1 MIGALGAI
9 VRWAWRHLAA
19 LLLLL
24 VSRRRRRGAPSAE
37 EGVVEREEPSR
48 SAEPAVAA
56 LLLLSAVSAVGFVVA
71 YVRGADTQL
80 LGLGIGV
87 ALLLASAALIVAA
100 KAVVVQEQ
108 LVEERPAYAQPEGGD
123 EEAAAL
129 LDETV
134 RTGGAGISRR
144 RLLGAA
150 AGAAGAALG
159 AAALV
164 PIASLGPAV
173 DDRLRKSPWRS
184 GVRLVDEEGHPVGES
199 QLESGSFL
207 TAFAEGADTE
217 ELAAAVVV
225 VRVPADELELPPERR
240 GWAPGGIL
248 AFSKICT
255 HAGCAVNLFR
265 KPLYP
270 PVQPG
275 PALVCPCHYSTFDV
289 LRGGEV
295 TFGPAGRPLPQLP
308 LFVDDRGHLVA
319 SGPLSDNVGPSW
331 SGVRST

>member
-1 MIGALGAI
+1 
-9 VRWAWRHLAA
+9 
-19 LLLLL
+19 
-24 VSRRRRRGAPSAE
+24 
-37 EGVVEREEPSR
+37 
-48 SAEPAVAA
+48 
-56 LLLLSAVSAVGFVVA
+56 VVA
-71 YVRGADTQL
+71 YAGGADTQL
-80 LGLGIGV
+80 LGLGIGL
-87 ALLLASAALIVAA
+87 ALLLASAALVIAA
-100 KAVVVQEQ
+100 KAVVVQEER
-108 LVEERPAYAQPEGGD
+108 VEERPAYAQPEGGD
-123 EEAAAL
+123 PEAVAR

-134 RTGGAGISRR
+134 RSGAAGISRR

-173 DDRLRKSPWRS
+173 GDRLRTSPWRS
-184 GVRLVDEEGHPVGES
+184 GVRLVDEEGQPVAES
-199 QLESGSFL
+199 QLETGSFL
-207 TAFAEGADTE
+207 TAFAEGADKE

-225 VRVPADELELPPERR
+225 VRVRPDELELPPERR
-240 GWAPGGIL
+240 SWAPRGIL

-270 PVQPG
+270 PVEPG

-289 LRGGEV
+289 LRGAAV

-308 LFVDDRGHLVA
+308 LSIDAHGQLVA
-319 SGPLSDNVGPSW
+319 SGPLSGNVGPAW